1 MGPATGPLR
10 SAGVIM
16 RNMLAWLSAG
26 LTFGFAGASLTALF
40 MNASLGASLPL
51 VIWVGFG
58 LLGLAV
64 LLTVVILVTA
74 SVG

>member
-1 MGPATGPLR
+1 MTL
-10 SAGVIM
+10 
-16 RNMLAWLSAG
+16 G
-26 LTFGFAGASLTALF
+26 LAGASLTALF

-74 SVG
+74 SIG

>member
-1 MGPATGPLR
+1 
-10 SAGVIM
+10 M

-26 LTFGFAGASLTALF
+26 LTLGFAGASLTALF

-51 VIWVGFG
+51 VIWIGFG

-64 LLTVVILVTA
+64 LLAVVILVTA
-74 SVG
+74 SIG